1 MCGCV
6 SRRWS
11 VGCLRAR
18 VGLSSRDVGITE
30 RNAPAESS
38 STTLEDV
45 TNTPRH
51 SEDGAGGSRV
61 SQGLTKQWVRLRQQ
75 LAEARQTIMA
85 KESLVSKLHGQLQQ
99 GARLLA
105 LIAEDQM
112 FTEILLCDFHTRCSS
127 VAALVH
133 SFCYIVILLPRQDV
147 ASTLAWR
154 VVVRRGT

>member
-1 MCGCV
+1 M
-6 SRRWS
+6 
-11 VGCLRAR
+11 
-18 VGLSSRDVGITE
+18 
-30 RNAPAESS
+30 PAESS

-99 GARLLA
+99 GEPFSEPWVQEIGDGEIACLRVPSLWHLLSRSPCPA
-105 LIAEDQM
+105 VQL
-112 FTEILLCDFHTRCSS
+112 S
-127 VAALVH
+127 VA
-133 SFCYIVILLPRQDV
+133 RQFFGIH
-147 ASTLAWR
+147 
-154 VVVRRGT
+154 RGT